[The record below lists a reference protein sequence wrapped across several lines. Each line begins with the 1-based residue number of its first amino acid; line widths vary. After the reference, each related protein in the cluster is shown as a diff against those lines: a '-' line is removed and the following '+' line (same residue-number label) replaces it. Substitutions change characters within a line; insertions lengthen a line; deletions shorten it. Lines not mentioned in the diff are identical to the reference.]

1 MINVFIFGR
10 TFHSDDQEVFKNLIT
25 DLERYNARI
34 GVYTSYYDVLK
45 PYCFFTDSPVLL
57 DDYSSIRDFAH
68 ILISVGG
75 DGTLLQSIT
84 LVRDSGIPVLG
95 LNLGRLG
102 FLSGISC
109 ENMCD
114 AVRGLVEGN
123 YTLEERKLLNV
134 NTSGDIFGD
143 LNFALNDLTVHKY
156 ESSGLIVLD
165 VFVDDEF
172 LNSYW
177 ADGVIIS
184 TPTGSTGYSLSC
196 QGPIVTPD
204 SSNFI
209 ITPVA
214 THNLTVRP
222 IVLPDT
228 RQIVI
233 KPRGRDHIFCASLD
247 SRMVIVQGLEEF
259 RVTKSSFTVQLVCL
273 PGESFFNTIRT
284 KLNWGLDNRN

>member
-1 MINVFIFGR
+1 MINVAIFGR
-10 TFHSDDQEVFKNLIT
+10 SFNSDDQKVFREFVG
-25 DLERYNARI
+25 DLEKYNVRI
-34 GVYTSYYDVLK
+34 GVYGQYYDVLSE
-45 PYCFFTDSPVLL
+45 YSFFSVRPLLL
-57 DDYSSIRDFAH
+57 DNYSAIHDFAH
-68 ILISVGG
+68 IMISVGG

-84 LVRDSGIPVLG
+84 LVRGSGIPVLG

-114 AVRGLVEGN
+114 AVKDLVQGN
-123 YTLEERKLLNV
+123 YVLEERTLLNV
-134 NTSGDIFGD
+134 NTGGNIFGD
-143 LNFALNDLTVHKY
+143 MNFALNDLTVHKY

-165 VFVDDEF
+165 VFVDEVF

-177 ADGVIIS
+177 ADGLIIS

-228 RQIVI
+228 CQITV
-233 KPRGRDHIFCASLD
+233 KPRGRDRKFFASLD
-247 SRMVIVQGLEEF
+247 SRMVFIQGAEEF
-259 RVTKSSFTVQLVCL
+259 KIRKEAFTVKLICL
-273 PGESFFNTIRT
+273 PGENFFNTIRT